1 MKTHGK
7 SLYDA
12 EISGQGRYMKIC
24 FIASSGGHWEEVMCL
39 KKIAEE
45 NETFYVTETGGQ
57 TEECSLKNLYLFP
70 QINRKEKNF
79 FIHFLNLFLNA
90 GKILRQE
97 SPDVLITTGA
107 LLAFPFCV
115 IAKIK
120 GTKIIYIE
128 SFARVNSGSLTGRLV
143 YPFADLF
150 LVQWKALQQ
159 IYPKAIYVG
168 GIF

>member
-1 MKTHGK
+1 M
-7 SLYDA
+7 D
-12 EISGQGRYMKIC
+12 
-24 FIASSGGHWEEVMCL
+24 
-39 KKIAEE
+39 
-45 NETFYVTETGGQ
+45 
-57 TEECSLKNLYLFP
+57 
-70 QINRKEKNF
+70 
-79 FIHFLNLFLNA
+79 LFLNA

>member
-45 NETFYVTETGGQ
+45 NNTFYITETGGQ
-57 TEECSLKNLYLFP
+57 T
-70 QINRKEKNF
+70 
-79 FIHFLNLFLNA
+79 
-90 GKILRQE
+90 
-97 SPDVLITTGA
+97 
-107 LLAFPFCV
+107 
-115 IAKIK
+115 
-120 GTKIIYIE
+120 
-128 SFARVNSGSLTGRLV
+128 VNSGSLTGRLV